1 MSTAQYCLAKPKQ
14 NQNHVGAILTM
25 AGLRDD
31 RSKDRPLEG
40 TEKTHE
46 HREDAR
52 VMTPMAKVRLFDMGA
67 DDSGSTRKHRR

>member
-1 MSTAQYCLAKPKQ
+1 
-14 NQNHVGAILTM
+14 M
-25 AGLRDD
+25 AGLQDD